1 MIHST
6 PREINNEAFSG
17 HRDFVTRF
25 SSISI
30 QTFGRNMHAYQI
42 KRFGIDQLEPV
53 ELPMLQVAPGTVLI
67 RVHAVSLNYRDL
79 MMVRGIY
86 NPKMALPRIPCS
98 DGAGEVV
105 AVGDGVNRVK
115 VGDRVCGIFMQRW
128 LDGPLTAERSKVAL
142 GGDVD
147 GMLAEYVLLAQ
158 DGVVPFPKHLSY
170 EEAATLPCAGVTA
183 WNALHHAGEPARPA
197 LPGETVVIQGTG
209 GVSIFALQFARV
221 LGAKV
226 IGTSS
231 SDEKLSRAYGLGL
244 DAGCNYKERPD
255 WWKWVSEVTAGS
267 DADRIIEVGGA
278 GTFGQSLRAA
288 RYGGVIAQIGVLA
301 GGTTADPFA
310 FTTIL
315 HKQLCVQGISVG
327 SRAMFE
333 EMNAA
338 IAKVE
343 MHPVVD
349 RVFAFDQVREAFLH
363 MQSAS
368 HFGKIVIRIPANG

>member
-1 MIHST
+1 MLAYPI
-6 PREINNEAFSG
+6 
-17 HRDFVTRF
+17 V
-25 SSISI
+25 
-30 QTFGRNMHAYQI
+30 QFGVDNLKQ
-42 KRFGIDQLEPV
+42 V
-53 ELPMLQVAPGTVLI
+53 ELPMLQITPGMVLI

-79 MMVRGIY
+79 MMVKGLY

-105 AVGDGVNRVK
+105 AIGEGVSRVQ

-128 LDGPLTAERSKVAL
+128 LDGPLTAERSTAAL

-158 DGVVPFPKHLSY
+158 DGVVRFPEHLSY

-183 WNALHHAGEPARPA
+183 WNALHHAGETPSPV
-197 LPGETVVIQGTG
+197 LPGETIVIQGTG
-209 GVSIFALQFARV
+209 GVSIFALQFATL
-221 LGAKV
+221 LGARV

-244 DAGCNYKERPD
+244 DAGCNYKERPE
-255 WWKWVSEVTAGS
+255 WSKWVVEVTEGRG
-267 DADRIIEVGGA
+267 ADRIIEVGGA
-278 GTFGQSLRAA
+278 GTFGQSLRAV
-288 RYGGVIAQIGVLA
+288 RVGGMVAQIGVLSGA
-301 GGTTADPFA
+301 ATSEPLALTP
-310 FTTIL
+310 IL
-315 HKQLCVQGISVG
+315 HKQVRVQGIYVG

-338 IAKVE
+338 IAKAGLR
-343 MHPVVD
+343 PVID

-368 HFGKIVIRIPANG
+368 HFGKIVVRMTS